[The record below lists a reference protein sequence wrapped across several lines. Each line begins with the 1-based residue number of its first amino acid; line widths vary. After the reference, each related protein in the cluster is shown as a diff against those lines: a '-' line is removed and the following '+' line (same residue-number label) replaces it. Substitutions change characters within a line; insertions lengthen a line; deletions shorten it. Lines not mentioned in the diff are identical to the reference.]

1 MDRNVVVLQKRY
13 RGCHDHLVVE
23 HYLVVEEGGNV
34 KENFVYNSMFSTFYC
49 ISMTIVASNM
59 TFDLL
64 FGMQLEQK
72 SPHQTATCSRHD
84 IAKII
89 VVLAIFYI
97 KNKSFTI

>member
-1 MDRNVVVLQKRY
+1 
-13 RGCHDHLVVE
+13 
-23 HYLVVEEGGNV
+23 
-34 KENFVYNSMFSTFYC
+34 
-49 ISMTIVASNM
+49 
-59 TFDLL
+59 
-64 FGMQLEQK
+64 MQLEQK